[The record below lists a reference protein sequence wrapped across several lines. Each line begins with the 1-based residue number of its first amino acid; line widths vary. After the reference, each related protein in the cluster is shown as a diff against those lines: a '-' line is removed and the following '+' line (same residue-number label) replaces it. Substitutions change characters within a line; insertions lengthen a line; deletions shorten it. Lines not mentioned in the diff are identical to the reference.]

1 MKLTHFDIED
11 NHRIPAKLCNLRT
24 MDESAP
30 LPPRSPSSGIAV
42 LGSSEDL
49 INLPA
54 PKLMGRV
61 TSRKHRR
68 KKSRISPL
76 ITSTAVE
83 GLQTPPVLSPNG
95 NAKMDKKR
103 SPTSTFDFENVEEMK
118 VAVNDESYQESIV
131 RILHTKLASPSLV
144 RQTHAL
150 VRSRSLEDDE
160 KANTVS
166 AKESP
171 LLAPDPNSSA
181 TPSSE
186 HEGELAMMSLAD
198 DCLANQDVTTALAL
212 YKSLLQELDKKYG
225 RDNALTAHCVHKL
238 GEANLLLGDFRK
250 AINYLDTAI
259 NIRSVVLGVHHID
272 VANSM
277 EKLAVAQLHL
287 NEVETAHDVYRR
299 ALRIKRSFLGLYHED
314 VAHIQTQLACIYFYS
329 GELLS
334 AQATFEEALD
344 VYRHLASQPTAIH
357 GFWAVKSAD
366 TLCSIGSIKLKQKN
380 YSRAIGYFVDALK
393 VRPGR
398 ILSSLISSDC

>member
-1 MKLTHFDIED
+1 MTHKNSIGSQQK
-11 NHRIPAKLCNLRT
+11 PCNLYA

-30 LPPRSPSSGIAV
+30 LPPRSPSSGIAI
-42 LGSSEDL
+42 LGSSDDL
-49 INLPA
+49 MNLPA

-76 ITSTAVE
+76 VTITAVE
-83 GLQTPPVLSPNG
+83 GLQTPPLRSPNG
-95 NAKMDKKR
+95 DSKMDKKR

-131 RILHTKLASPSLV
+131 RILHKKLASPSLE
-144 RQTHAL
+144 RHSHAV
-150 VRSRSLEDDE
+150 VRSKSLEENE
-160 KANTVS
+160 KRDVMS
-166 AKESP
+166 AKERP
-171 LLAPDPNSSA
+171 LVTPEQNSSVTHA
-181 TPSSE
+181 NE
-186 HEGELAMMSLAD
+186 HEGELAMMNLAD
-198 DCLANQDVTTALAL
+198 DCLANQDATTALAL

-344 VYRHLASQPTAIH
+344 VYRHLSSQPTAIH

-393 VRPGR
+393 VSPGL
-398 ILSSLISSDC
+398 ILASVISSDC

>member
-1 MKLTHFDIED
+1 LGVD
-11 NHRIPAKLCNLRT
+11 AKESIQSKAVHT

-30 LPPRSPSSGIAV
+30 LPPRSPSSGIAI
-42 LGSSEDL
+42 LGSSDDL

-54 PKLMGRV
+54 PKLMGRG
-61 TSRKHRR
+61 TNRKHRR
-68 KKSRISPL
+68 KKSRISPI
-76 ITSTAVE
+76 ITSTTME
-83 GLQTPPVLSPNG
+83 GPLTPPLLSPNG
-95 NAKMDKKR
+95 DAKMDKKR
-103 SPTSTFDFENVEEMK
+103 SPTSTFDFDHAEEMK

-131 RILHTKLASPSLV
+131 RILHNKLTSPSLE
-144 RQTHAL
+144 RHSHAYG
-150 VRSRSLEDDE
+150 RSRSIEREE
-160 KANTVS
+160 KVETVS
-166 AKESP
+166 SKERPP
-171 LLAPDPNSSA
+171 LKSDPNSSP
-181 TPSSE
+181 THSNE
-186 HEGELAMMSLAD
+186 YEGELGMMSLAD

-225 RDNALTAHCVHKL
+225 RENALTAYCIHKL
-238 GEANLLLGDFRK
+238 GEANLILGEFQK

-287 NEVETAHDVYRR
+287 NEVENAHDVYRR

-366 TLCSIGSIKLKQKN
+366 TLCSIGSIKLKQRN

-393 VRPGR
+393 VRPR
-398 ILSSLISSDC
+398 HILCAVISSNG